1 MDTKRKEEKDYY
13 QTREIE
19 LQKGL
24 PQKTSL
30 MIGRTEIP
38 KWVGQ
43 DVDVQKKELDN
54 QTENDKSAE
63 ETKYCNMLESLKKND
78 KIKDFMVNKLTQC
91 P

>member
-1 MDTKRKEEKDYY
+1 MYTKRKEEKDYY

-30 MIGRTEIP
+30 MIGRTENQ

-43 DVDVQKKELDN
+43 NFDVWRKEL
-54 QTENDKSAE
+54 EKRE
-63 ETKYCNMLESLKKND
+63 RE
-78 KIKDFMVNKLTQC
+78 
-91 P
+91 